1 MSSAP
6 AVFAPGLR
14 IAPGYEIIAH
24 LSRGGALDV
33 YDVWSEERQSRCIA
47 KTVRPDRW
55 GDAAVRCG
63 LEAEGRLLRRLTHPH
78 IVRAYERP
86 RTTNPVVVMETLSGE
101 TLAHLIAEGE
111 GLSAA
116 EIAHL
121 GLHLCS
127 AVQYLHRKQILH
139 LDLKPSNIISEGV
152 RAKLIDLSVARRP
165 GLAPPGVGTW
175 CYMAPEQVWGGEL
188 GTPADVWGVGVVL
201 WEAVAGKAAFGDDV
215 GDDEDSLASSSGDDL
230 PPAEHPQ
237 VLRPAEPIERHR
249 SLPTELASA
258 IDSALAPAPARRP
271 SVATLADLLQRV
283 PDVASPRAAAPARQR
298 TGITAGE

>member
-1 MSSAP
+1 VSAP
-6 AVFAPGLR
+6 PAVLAPGLS
-14 IAPGYEIIAH
+14 IAPGYEVIAH
-24 LSRGGALDV
+24 LSRGAALDV
-33 YDVWSEERQSRCIA
+33 YDVWSEERQTRCIA

-55 GDAAVRCG
+55 DDEAVRRG
-63 LEAEGRLLRRLTHPH
+63 LEAEGRLLRRLSHPH

-86 RTTNPVVVMETLSGE
+86 ATPNPVVVMETLSGE

-127 AVQYLHRKQILH
+127 AVQYLHRKRILH
-139 LDLKPSNIISEGV
+139 LDLKPSNIIAESG
-152 RAKLIDLSVARRP
+152 RAKLIDLSVARTP
-165 GLAPPGVGTW
+165 GPVPPGVGTW
-175 CYMAPEQVWGGEL
+175 CYMAPEQVWGGDL
-188 GTPADVWGVGVVL
+188 GTPADVWGIGVVL
-201 WEAVAGKAAFGDDV
+201 WEAAAGKAAFGDDV
-215 GDDEDSLASSSGDDL
+215 GDEEDGLASSSGDEL

-249 SLPTELASA
+249 SLPSELVSA
-258 IDSALAPAPARRP
+258 IDSALAPAPGRRP

-283 PDVASPRAAAPARQR
+283 PDVVSPRAGAPARR
-298 TGITAGE
+298 GAGVGARE